1 MKKTFRMNDDKPL
14 QLADRIR
21 SLPIGM
27 KNIMINLVELEKGA
41 VLPGHSHEEEQVS
54 LVIEG
59 ELEFEICG
67 EKTRMGPG
75 EGILCGSGEPHSAVA
90 LEKTLVYDVFSPP
103 RYDYLERLK
112 NSPGK

>member
-1 MKKTFRMNDDKPL
+1 MKDEKPL
-14 QLADRIR
+14 DLADRIR
-21 SLPIGM
+21 SSPIGM

-41 VLPGHSHEEEQVS
+41 VIPGHSHKEEQVS

-67 EKTRMGPG
+67 EKIRLGPG

-90 LEKTLVYDVFSPP
+90 LEKSLVYDVFSPP

-112 NSPGK
+112 NSSNK